1 MKVKSFFVGLTAV
14 VFALVLSS
22 CGSKLAPEKWS
33 VEIEDSFRAQIASS
47 VLYAVAD
54 EDVADAFVEKLDD
67 QLLMVALENLF
78 KDHYAK
84 YQLALDEIAE
94 GDDAGEF
101 FQQIYNLSDV
111 KFSEWKQGED
121 VDGKKVWT
129 AVEENSTIPVT
140 FTNNDEFDWD
150 LELDEDTWT
159 DYVAGIV
166 DALNEE

>member
-1 MKVKSFFVGLTAV
+1 MKTKSFFVGLTAF

-22 CGSKLAPEKWS
+22 CGNKLAPEKWS
-33 VEIEDSFRAQIASS
+33 VEIEDSFRAQVASS
-47 VLYAVAD
+47 VLYAIAD

-101 FQQIYNLSDV
+101 FLEIYKLSDV
-111 KFSEWKQGED
+111 KFSKWEQQADED
-121 VDGKKVWT
+121 GHQVWT
-129 AVEENSTIPVT
+129 AIEENSTIPVT
-140 FTNNDEFDWD
+140 FKNNEELDWD
-150 LELDEDTWT
+150 LELEEDIWSI
-159 DYVAGIV
+159 YVSGIV
-166 DALNEE
+166 DALNED